1 MEQQKFSYIAVYSVK
16 LIHDLLLLIFN
27 FCYNY
32 MGVQRKLFLSYMGAF
47 ICSSNF
53 LESFK
58 FTKLKSLGNDI
69 VQYICRNETFPATF
83 IWKDVENK
91 LEILFED
98 RLIVKGILREGK
110 KWSQHLLCALLY
122 ARNYEALSFL

>member
-1 MEQQKFSYIAVYSVK
+1 
-16 LIHDLLLLIFN
+16 
-27 FCYNY
+27 
-32 MGVQRKLFLSYMGAF
+32 MGVQRKLFLSYVGAF

-58 FTKLKSLGNDI
+58 FTKLKSLGNYI

-110 KWSQHLLCALLY
+110 KWSQHLLCAYYMLEITKHFPFYNLCY
-122 ARNYEALSFL
+122 IPQII